1 MKRFQL
7 LLFLLPIFQVSIAQ
21 SVKSPSL
28 FLWEITSPEL
38 RTPSYLLGTMHLN
51 DERLFAFSDSLY
63 LALQS
68 CEQFANEIDFTQFDS
83 ILVLEMIEELTLEE
97 EEEEETDTEASDQ
110 ERKQTALFE
119 ELDREGK
126 PTFMDSYL
134 FRAAYN
140 LNKTCFG
147 LEDLGA
153 YFGEGASFQATTGEY
168 AVGSSAYEEM
178 LSIYSKGDSSDL
190 ASFMQH
196 SESGFDSLYRMK
208 ERNIEQARSFI
219 RLAKQ
224 ASTFAAVGAGH
235 LVGEAN
241 VLELLQEEGYQVRRV
256 GRGKA
261 TKAIDAA
268 YAIPTR
274 ETWNP
279 IETKKLGATIQS
291 NLPTELIPYYDKGEL
306 HISLETDRGLI
317 YMSLILPATSL
328 TATEILQ
335 WTKTEILPDTLALT
349 ESVDTNTSNLVIY
362 NIKNNSTLNSFRAR
376 LSIQKQ
382 IFVLQMVTGFSSSA
396 LESPHVQRYLDGLT
410 IEDWPNKDWHLQK
423 DNNDAFQYLFP
434 DDIPIVEKKM
444 THASFAE
451 RGKFSLRYKTFVD
464 TIFGDEYLMRYNSLP
479 SGVTYTNPYNAHINM
494 VKSLAGAY
502 KSEVDEM
509 LYFRSDQQLG
519 ADAVLLDS
527 TGATF
532 YIRTLNRGSTM
543 YVMVQKSSNGFR
555 NDPFFE
561 SIKLLPVSYDEE
573 QVFTYEPAKFRM
585 KAPEN
590 IYHIQQE
597 GSPFPTENFSFNIE
611 GAGVTVDIDFKQYGK
626 YQEINLS
633 DSMFTQEKLVD
644 ETLIDS
650 VLSFKNFRYEDTCPA
665 YAVQYQNDSTYLFQ
679 TELHIYCNHHFISIT
694 FIAPENLQGQG
705 YVEQIIDSF
714 EFDLDEDSGTSM
726 MRKKDMAILNDLG
739 SKDSTTFHTALAAFN
754 DYESFGL
761 DHLPALCELLSTP
774 LLDEQEEE
782 NAKFDIITQLHAY
795 EQVSVEEALVDYY
808 GETENASVKYRI
820 LESLSYRA
828 AETSATHL
836 LQVLDQT
843 DTAQSLPESLYSMFK
858 DSLNLLTQHYPRLKA
873 NTERGVGTD
882 LVLEMLLEHLVADTV
897 ATFLAADSS
906 WIKQQVFAEISAF
919 KTEAKQDSSASID
932 GYLMDHLLL
941 IDGGEEEKAF
951 YEYLLLQPSIYGKY
965 RVLYNRLLQE
975 ESTSSE
981 LLAEV
986 MQNDYYRYWIMD
998 TYNSI
1003 NKELPNTYRDKFEVA
1018 QVIMKQYFYENKDYW
1033 CDSCQLVEELPAK
1046 ATQYG
1051 PMLLLRCDTEEEGQ
1065 YFLGCVG
1072 PFDEAGH
1079 FDLDNNHSVYYTDPQ
1094 TASEPSTL
1102 MQTLIDYINDN

>member
-1 MKRFQL
+1 MKRFL
-7 LLFLLPIFQVSIAQ
+7 LLFFLLPLSQVSIAQ
-21 SVKSPSL
+21 SEQSPNL
-28 FLWEITSPEL
+28 FLWEIKGPEL

-83 ILVLEMIEELTLEE
+83 LLVHVMKAELSL

-110 ERKQTALFE
+110 EEKQTSLFE
-119 ELDREGK
+119 ELDPEGK

-134 FRAAYN
+134 FRAAHN
-140 LNKTCFG
+140 LNKACFG
-147 LEDLGA
+147 LEDMGV
-153 YFGEGASFQATTGEY
+153 YFEQEFDFNAVEEY
-168 AVGSSAYEEM
+168 AVGSSSYEEM

-196 SESGFDSLYRMK
+196 TESDFDSLYRMK
-208 ERNIEQARSFI
+208 ERNIEQARSFV

-241 VLELLQEEGYQVRRV
+241 VLELLQEEGYKIRRV
-256 GRGKA
+256 GRGKVTNA
-261 TKAIDAA
+261 MDAA
-268 YAIPTR
+268 YAIPTKQ
-274 ETWNP
+274 TWHP
-279 IETKKLGATIQS
+279 IEAKKLGATIQS
-291 NLPTELIPYYDKGEL
+291 NLPIELVPYYESGEL
-306 HISLETDRGLI
+306 HISIEMDRGLV
-317 YMSLILPATSL
+317 YASMILPVKSL
-328 TATEILQ
+328 TAVDILH
-335 WTKTEILPDTLALT
+335 WTKTDILPDTLALI
-349 ESVDTNTSNLVIY
+349 ESIDTNTSNLVVY
-362 NIKNNSTLNSFRAR
+362 NFKNNSTFSNFQAR
-376 LSIQKQ
+376 LSIHKQ
-382 IFVLQMVTGFSSSA
+382 IFVLQMITGFSSSA

-410 IEDWPNKDWHLQK
+410 VEDWPNADWQLQREA
-423 DNNDAFQYLFP
+423 NGAFEFLFP
-434 DDIPIVEKKM
+434 ADIPIVEKKM
-444 THASFAE
+444 THSTFKE
-451 RGKFSLRYKTFVD
+451 RGEFSLRYKTFVD
-464 TIFGDEYLMRYNSLP
+464 TLFGDEYLMRYNSLP
-479 SGVTYTNPYNAHINM
+479 SGITYPNPYNGHINM
-494 VKSLAGAY
+494 VKSLAAAY

-509 LYFRSDQQLG
+509 QYFHSDQQLG
-519 ADAVLLDS
+519 ADAVLVDS
-527 TGATF
+527 TGTTY
-532 YIRTLNRGSTM
+532 YIRTLNRGSIM
-543 YVMVQKSSNGFR
+543 YVLVQKSSNGFR

-561 SIKLLPVSYDEE
+561 SIKLLPVTYNEE

-590 IYHIQQE
+590 IYHIQEE
-597 GSPFPTENFSFNIE
+597 GSPFPTENFSFNMD

-633 DSMFTQEKLVD
+633 DSMFTEEKLID

-665 YAVQYQNDSTYLFQ
+665 YIVQYQNDSTYLFQ
-679 TELHIYCNHHFISIT
+679 SELHVYCNHHFISVT
-694 FIAPENLQGQG
+694 VIAPENLKGQG
-705 YVEQIIDSF
+705 YVEQVLASF
-714 EFDLDEDSGTSM
+714 EFELDENSGTSL

-739 SKDSTTFHTALAAFN
+739 SKDSTTFHAALAAFN

-795 EQVSVEEALVDYY
+795 EQVSVEETLVDYY
-808 GETENASVKYRI
+808 GETDNTSVKYRI

-858 DSLNLLTQHYPRLKA
+858 DSLGLLAQHYPRLKGNA
-873 NTERGVGTD
+873 ERGVGTA

-897 ATFLAADSS
+897 ATFLTADSS

-919 KTEAKQDSSASID
+919 KTGAKQDSSASID
-932 GYLMDHLLL
+932 SYLMDHLLL
-941 IDGGEEEKAF
+941 IDGGEEESAV
-951 YEYLLLQPSIYGKY
+951 YEYLLQLPSIYGKY
-965 RVLYNRLLQE
+965 RVLHNRLIQE
-975 ESTSSE
+975 EPSSSE

-1003 NKELPNTYRDKFEVA
+1003 DKELPSTYRDKFEVA

-1033 CDSCQLVEELPAK
+1033 CDSCELVKELPAD

-1094 TASEPSTL
+1094 SAPEPSTL